1 MNREPDRR
9 PRPRKRFG
17 QHFLVDGNIVGKI
30 IRAAGVRPGEHVLEI
45 GPGRGALTGPLLD
58 AGALVTAVEVD
69 RDLAAGLERR
79 FSGAD
84 GFELVCADALDFD
97 FLDLARR
104 KGQRLKV
111 VANLPY
117 NISGPMTARL
127 LDQREAFSL
136 MVLMYQKEV
145 AARLTAAPGTRDY
158 GSLSVIAQVYTDVKK
173 EFDVPPGCFRPPP
186 KVSSTVVSMRV
197 LDGPR
202 VPVPDPAF
210 FARVVRSAFGQRRK
224 TLANAL
230 GALGLG
236 KPAVAAALAECSIDP
251 ARRGETLTLAEF
263 SALASALMGL
273 TGRT

>member
-1 MNREPDRR
+1 MKSPADKR

-30 IRAAGVRPGEHVLEI
+30 IRAAGVCPGEHVVEI
-45 GPGRGALTGPLLD
+45 GPGTGALTGPLLD

-79 FSGAD
+79 FSEAG

-97 FLDLARR
+97 FLDLARG
-104 KGQRLKV
+104 KGRRLKV
-111 VANLPY
+111 VSNLPY
-117 NISGPMTARL
+117 NISGPLTARL

-145 AARLTAAPGTRDY
+145 AARLTAMPGTRDY
-158 GSLSVIAQVYTDVKK
+158 GSLSVIAQVYCEVKK
-173 EFDVPPGCFRPPP
+173 EFDVPPGCFRPCP

-210 FARVVRSAFGQRRK
+210 FGRVVRSAFGQRRK

-236 KPAVAAALAECSIDP
+236 KATVTAALADCGVNP